1 MAQGFGLLP
10 TLDVDALAAQVGLQV
25 FGAIASMGASLVR
38 APIFLRMCFTF
49 ESASSMGSDPASR
62 RAGVK
67 EERGAKFITD
77 SSACLP

>member
-38 APIFLRMCFTF
+38 APIFLILYGFRSG
-49 ESASSMGSDPASR
+49 E
-62 RAGVK
+62 
-67 EERGAKFITD
+67 
-77 SSACLP
+77 